1 MLPSQEQLCKRRL
14 KDKQQKWTK
23 VEFTLQ
29 MYLLN
34 RRNSVATRP
43 FFVYV
48 RAINGFKAPEELRDD
63 PTVQVLKHVA
73 TDVNLIGNDILSY
86 KKEPIVDGVLHNVR
100 TVPMQDSSASCC
112 DPQQAIDYAANLL
125 VEALD
130 HFDECRARLPEDSP
144 DWEGYDHGLV
154 DFFVGLLEWEIVP
167 LRFNVFESEEDRKN
181 LVLRL

>member
-23 VEFTLQ
+23 VEFTLE

-34 RRNSVATRP
+34 HRNSVATRP

-73 TDVNLIGNDILSY
+73 TDVNLIGNVMGLFVVVSCLIL
-86 KKEPIVDGVLHNVR
+86 VHTGH
-100 TVPMQDSSASCC
+100 
-112 DPQQAIDYAANLL
+112 
-125 VEALD
+125 
-130 HFDECRARLPEDSP
+130 
-144 DWEGYDHGLV
+144 
-154 DFFVGLLEWEIVP
+154 P
-167 LRFNVFESEEDRKN
+167 LI
-181 LVLRL
+181 